1 MASIGQL
8 RLHLPALA
16 QLGLDDKAALA
27 AVADR
32 AVVVDH
38 MAQIVLAEVAQ
49 RALYGLA
56 RALAEAAQRRFRNG
70 LGELLQKVKVL
81 KASFV
86 CDDAVQN
93 LQHALCTLTAGN
105 AFAAAFVLRKAG
117 LAKICKEG
125 VDAIGAALRE
135 LEAADR
141 KSTRL
146 NSSHGSES
154 RMPSSA

>member
-1 MASIGQL
+1 
-8 RLHLPALA
+8 
-16 QLGLDDKAALA
+16 
-27 AVADR
+27 
-32 AVVVDH
+32 

-105 AFAAAFVLRKAG
+105 AFAAGFVLSEVHEEARDFYHACGIVHYDETAG
-117 LAKICKEG
+117 AYHC
-125 VDAIGAALRE
+125 ACFFQ
-135 LEAADR
+135 
-141 KSTRL
+141 
-146 NSSHGSES
+146 
-154 RMPSSA
+154 